1 MASTRHAEHATNG
14 GRMTMPNSK
23 SRLLQVA
30 LRYASERGFEV
41 FPANPATKAP
51 LTTNGMKDA
60 TTDLAQ
66 IEQWWTQHP
75 NALIAC
81 RIPPD
86 QIVLDIDPRHGGD
99 ATWAELERSYAT
111 IMSARIHESGRN
123 DGGAHHW
130 FLRPPGRLSS
140 RNLNDWAQRNR
151 VGHPILGND
160 GNPTGKWTSGI
171 DILHH
176 EHRYSILPP
185 SPHPE
190 TGRPYAWS
198 RKDEPGEM
206 PAFLAQL
213 ITLAPVEPTS
223 TSRTHEPQSTSIADW
238 YSDTHSWRNILEP
251 HGWTCVHGNGD
262 EDGSKWR
269 HPNATAASSAS
280 VRNGC
285 LFVYTPNTHFPE
297 TEPGDPRGITRFRAW
312 ATLEH
317 GGDLST
323 AAKTAITLRGD
334 HRIDVLDVQNMS
346 AVEHTPNTTVT
357 GTNLPDTFWETRPS
371 LRQIRQAAHA
381 RTRSADAVLAATLAR
396 VAAQIPPEITLPAIV
411 GGRASL
417 NLLIGIIATSGGG
430 KSTSNDVAK
439 DLTPIDRRDVVSDVP
454 PGSGEGIT
462 ELFFELV
469 SEEQPDGKTRK
480 VKRQTKRGAL
490 IYLDE
495 GQALAEMGNRK
506 GATLLPTLRSA
517 WSGAVIGQS
526 NATVETHR
534 VLKSHTYR
542 LCIIIGFQLEYAAP
556 LIADAAGGTP
566 QRFIFASAIDPNLPD
581 EPPDWPGEITIE
593 LPAVTPEGH
602 EIAFADEIRREI
614 HATAKAITKGERT
627 PDPLDSHADLVKMK
641 VAAILG
647 VLDGRWN
654 VTVDDWEL
662 AGQVMRTSNAVRSWV
677 IAHNQIAERKKEEAF
692 ARRLATRELVA
703 SDLAADHALM
713 RGARAIGRAVH
724 RSDTPLTANQM
735 RQSLNSTLRNLASIE
750 DMIAVGIDQKWIT
763 KVVDNAVDKYGKG
776 PSKPV

>member
-1 MASTRHAEHATNG
+1 
-14 GRMTMPNSK
+14 MTMPNNK
-23 SRLLQVA
+23 SRLLEVA
-30 LRYASERGFEV
+30 LRYATERHLEV

-60 TTDLAQ
+60 TTNLTQ

-86 QIVLDIDPRHGGD
+86 QIVLDIDPRHGGHT
-99 ATWAELERSYAT
+99 TWAELERCYAA
-111 IMSARIHESGRN
+111 ILSQRIHESGRN

-130 FLRPPGRLSS
+130 FIRPAGRLSA
-140 RNLNDWAQRNR
+140 RNLHEWAKRNN
-151 VGHPILGND
+151 VGHPIVDND
-160 GNPTGKWTSGI
+160 GNHTGKWTSGI

-176 EHRYSILPP
+176 DHRYSILPP

-206 PAFLAQL
+206 PAFLADL
-213 ITLAPVEPTS
+213 ITLNDTPKPTTTPTPTITADDNS
-223 TSRTHEPQSTSIADW
+223 PADW
-238 YSDTHSWRNILEP
+238 YSNTHTWRQILEP
-251 HGWTCVHGNGD
+251 HGWTCVNGDGD

-269 HPNATAASSAS
+269 HPNATANSSAS

-285 LFVYTPNTHFPE
+285 LFVYTPNTHFDE
-297 TEPGDPRGITRFRAW
+297 TEPGDPKGITKFRAW
-312 ATLEH
+312 AILEH
-317 GGDLST
+317 AGDLSE
-323 AAKTAITLRGD
+323 AARHAKTLRGD
-334 HRIDVLDVQNMS
+334 TNRPTFDLTGFQTAN
-346 AVEHTPNTTVT
+346 NTQTARNHL
-357 GTNLPDTFWETRPS
+357 NLPVEFWDARPS
-371 LRQIRQAAHA
+371 LQHIRQAAHS

-396 VAAQIPPEITLPAIV
+396 ISAQIPPEITLPAIV

-430 KSTSNDVAK
+430 KSTSNDVARE
-439 DLTPIDRRDVVSDVP
+439 LAPIDRNDVISDVP

-462 ELFFELV
+462 ELFFEMIN
-469 SEEQPDGKTRK
+469 EEQADGKMRK

-534 VLKSHTYR
+534 VLKAHTYR
-542 LCIIIGFQLEYAAP
+542 LSIIIGFQLEYAAP

-581 EPPDWPGEITIE
+581 QPPEWPGPINIE
-593 LPAVTPEGH
+593 LPPITPTGH
-602 EIAFADEIRREI
+602 DIDFDPTIRTEI
-614 HATAKAITKGERT
+614 HTNAKAITKGEHT
-627 PDPLDSHADLVKMK
+627 PDPLDSHADLVRMK
-641 VAAILG
+641 AAALLA
-647 VLDGRWN
+647 VLDNRWN
-654 VTVDDWEL
+654 VTGDDWHL
-662 AGQVMRTSNAVRSWV
+662 AGHIMRTSNSVRTW
-677 IAHNQIAERKKEEAF
+677 IIEHNHVAERKKEEAF

-703 SDLAADHALM
+703 TDLASDHAII

-724 RSDTPLTANQM
+724 RSDTPLTANQV
-735 RQSLNSTLRNLASIE
+735 RQALNSTLRKLASFD
-750 DMIAVGIDQKWIT
+750 DMIAVCIEQGWVMQ
-763 KVVDNAVDKYGKG
+763 AVDKYEKG
-776 PSKPV
+776 PSKPS